1 MVPKVPVTLVIR
13 LAIYTRQPATHNKRM
28 RDKPKNR
35 SDASQLAILA
45 GMGDGELFECTSGVI
60 RKLEVVLQHADALAF

>member
-1 MVPKVPVTLVIR
+1 
-13 LAIYTRQPATHNKRM
+13 M